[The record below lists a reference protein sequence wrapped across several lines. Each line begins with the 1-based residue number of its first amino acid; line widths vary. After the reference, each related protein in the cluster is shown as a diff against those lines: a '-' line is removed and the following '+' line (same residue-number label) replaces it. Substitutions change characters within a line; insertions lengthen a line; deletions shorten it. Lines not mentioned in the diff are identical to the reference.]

1 MKKLYRI
8 LTDKESV
15 LLFNE
20 LSLRLPYK
28 VKVGFFATDL
38 NMQIVSL
45 SGICFKYNAI
55 KYDVTSSSADFSIG
69 DISLALQ
76 PVFPLLFP
84 LKSMTD
90 IQREEFS
97 EAREKDFKEI
107 IKSIG
112 SSNEDY
118 IPLFGKNQLKFL
130 LENHFD
136 FNDMISKKLAID
148 IREFF

>member
-28 VKVGFFATDL
+28 VKVGFFTTDL
-38 NMQIVSL
+38 HMQIVSL
-45 SGICFKYNAI
+45 SGIRFTGVAR
-55 KYDVTSSSADFSIG
+55 YDVTSSGDLSIG
-69 DISLALQ
+69 DISLELQ
-76 PVFPLLFP
+76 PGFPLLFP

-90 IQREEFS
+90 IQKEEFS
-97 EAREKDFKEI
+97 EAREKDFREI

-118 IPLFGKNQLKFL
+118 TPLFGKNQLKFL